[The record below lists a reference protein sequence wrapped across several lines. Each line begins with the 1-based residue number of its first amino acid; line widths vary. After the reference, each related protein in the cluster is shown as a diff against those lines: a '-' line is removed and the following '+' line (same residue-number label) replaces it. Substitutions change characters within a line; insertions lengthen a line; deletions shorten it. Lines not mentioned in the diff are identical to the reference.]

1 MTILLIAIAVLL
13 CLGLLVA
20 TANIVMDWHD
30 ELGDNDVRLSFR
42 TFRKFYDIA
51 PEKYHCYYGY
61 IWYQIGRCQGQNI
74 VMKTPIDYLKYVL
87 WRRKIERRK
96 ATAESV
102 KITQK
107 YIDCVR
113 KDIENFTG
121 GDTESNS

>member
-1 MTILLIAIAVLL
+1 MKTLFAIIFVLLITVVVAVSIVIIA
-13 CLGLLVA
+13 G
-20 TANIVMDWHD
+20 WHGT
-30 ELGDNDVRLSFR
+30 LGDTDVRLSFR
-42 TFRKFYDIA
+42 SFRKFYGIA
-51 PEKYHCYYGY
+51 PEKYNCYHGY
-61 IWYQIGRCQGQNI
+61 IWYQIGRCQGQSI

-87 WRRKIERRK
+87 WRRKIERRE

>member
-1 MTILLIAIAVLL
+1 MKILLTVITVLL
-13 CLGLLVA
+13 WLGLVVA
-20 TANIVMDWHD
+20 TVSIVMDWHD
-30 ELGDNDVRLSFR
+30 ALGDNDVRLSFR

-51 PEKYHCYYGY
+51 PEKYNCRHYYIRY
-61 IWYQIGRCQGQNI
+61 RIDRYQGQDI

-96 ATAESV
+96 ATAESGKV
-102 KITQK
+102 TQK

-113 KDIENFTG
+113 KDIENLTG